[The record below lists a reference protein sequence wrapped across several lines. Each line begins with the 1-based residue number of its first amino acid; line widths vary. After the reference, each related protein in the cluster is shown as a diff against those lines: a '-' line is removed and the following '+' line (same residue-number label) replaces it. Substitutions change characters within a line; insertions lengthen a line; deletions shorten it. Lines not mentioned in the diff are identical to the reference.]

1 MGLFSRVKSTAG
13 SLAGKVGELCGG
25 GLDGARGILE
35 DVAIASGDLEAIG
48 YHVRDIEVT
57 VSVPPSV
64 TVFLVRRG
72 QPSEEA
78 FAAALARRAG
88 QRSAWALIKL
98 VQQADRWSTSLRFG
112 GRECRELAI
121 DLGLR
126 PAIRFLFGRQGQ
138 TATAEAEARAREG
151 EPGAFAPGGG
161 ADLCGG

>member
-1 MGLFSRVKSTAG
+1 MGLINKVKSTAG
-13 SLAGKVGELCGG
+13 SLAGQVAEVCGG
-25 GLDGARGILE
+25 GLDGARAILE
-35 DVAIASGDLEAIG
+35 EVATASGDLETIG

-57 VSVPPSV
+57 VSLPPSV
-64 TVFLVRRG
+64 TVYLVRQG
-72 QPSEEA
+72 QPSDEA

-126 PAIRFLFGRQGQ
+126 PAVRFLFGKQRQAETVQ
-138 TATAEAEARAREG
+138 T
-151 EPGAFAPGGG
+151 EPAQRDEPAPPCAPSPDQASSG
-161 ADLCGG
+161 